1 MKGVLKLGSVAGIKI
16 ELHWTFTLLI
26 AWVVLIDLQ
35 QGGDLVSS
43 LFNVSLILI
52 LFLCVVLHE
61 LGHAL
66 TAKKYKIQTQRI
78 TLLPIG
84 GVAMLDKMPDK
95 PKQELLVALA
105 GPAVN
110 VVIALLLLL
119 IVPIKSYLLLEPE
132 EIEQFLNTTGSQSF
146 LFYLFV
152 ANIMLVVFN
161 SIPAFPMD
169 GGRVLRA
176 LLAMTMDRVKAT
188 NIAAKTG
195 QVFAVIFFI
204 LGLFFNPF
212 LILIALFIF
221 IGAYG
226 ENQMVRQTA
235 LLEGHKVK
243 EAMLTNITL
252 LEPENTVQE
261 VVDILLSGTEKNFIV
276 AQNNK
281 IIGILYHKDILNNSK
296 NRSLEV
302 NEIMQKE
309 FKTIED
315 AGELKDI
322 FDLITKEKRNF
333 FAVTHNGVIAGA
345 IDTSNIGEFILLKNN
360 LIKK

>member
-1 MKGVLKLGSVAGIKI
+1 MKGVLKLGSVAGINI
-16 ELHWTFTLLI
+16 ELHWTFTLLV
-26 AWVVLIDLQ
+26 AWVVFLDLQ
-35 QGGDLVSS
+35 QGGDLTSS

-66 TAKKYKIQTQRI
+66 TAKKFKIKTQKI

-110 VVIALLLLL
+110 VVIVLFLLLM
-119 IVPIKSYLLLEPE
+119 IPIKTYLVLEAQE
-132 EIEQFLNTTGSQSF
+132 LEQFLSTPGAKSL

-161 SIPAFPMD
+161 LIPAFPMD

-176 LLAMTMDRVKAT
+176 LLAMNMNRVKAT
-188 NIAAKTG
+188 NIAARTG
-195 QVFAVIFFI
+195 QVFAVIFFV

-252 LEPENTVQE
+252 LKPENTVQE
-261 VVDILLSGTEKNFIV
+261 VVDILLSGTEKDFIV
-276 AQNNK
+276 TQNNK
-281 IIGILYHKDILNNSK
+281 IVGILYHKDILNSSK
-296 NRSLEV
+296 NRSLV
-302 NEIMQKE
+302 VSKIMQKE
-309 FKTIED
+309 FKTVED
-315 AGELKDI
+315 TSELKDI

-333 FAVTHNGVIAGA
+333 FAVTQNSDIVGA
-345 IDTSNIGEFILLKNN
+345 IDISNIGEFILLKNN

>member
-26 AWVVLIDLQ
+26 AWVVFLDLQ

-315 AGELKDI
+315 ADELKDI

>member
-26 AWVVLIDLQ
+26 AWVVFLDLQ
-35 QGGDLVSS
+35 QGGDLESS

-66 TAKKYKIQTQRI
+66 TAKKFKIQTQRI

-132 EIEQFLNTTGSQSF
+132 EIEQFLNTTGSRSF

-176 LLAMTMDRVKAT
+176 LLAMVMDRVKAT
-188 NIAAKTG
+188 NIAARTG

-261 VVDILLSGTEKNFIV
+261 VIDILLSGTEKNFIV
-276 AQNNK
+276 ALNNK
-281 IIGILYHKDILNNSK
+281 IVGILYHKDILNNSK

-315 AGELKDI
+315 TGELRDI

-333 FAVTHNGVIAGA
+333 FAVTQNGNIAGA

>member
-26 AWVVLIDLQ
+26 AWVVFLDLQ
-35 QGGDLVSS
+35 QGGDLESS
-43 LFNVSLILI
+43 LFNVSIILI

-66 TAKKYKIQTQRI
+66 TAKKFKIQTQRI

-188 NIAAKTG
+188 NIAARTG

-261 VVDILLSGTEKNFIV
+261 VIDILLSGTEKNFIV
-276 AQNNK
+276 ALNNK
-281 IIGILYHKDILNNSK
+281 IVGILYHKDILNNSK

-315 AGELKDI
+315 TGELRDI

-333 FAVTHNGVIAGA
+333 FAVTQNGNIAGA

>member
-315 AGELKDI
+315 ADELKDI

>member
-26 AWVVLIDLQ
+26 AWVVFLDLQ
-35 QGGDLVSS
+35 QGGDLASS

-261 VVDILLSGTEKNFIV
+261 VIDILLSGTEKNFIV
-276 AQNNK
+276 ALNNK
-281 IIGILYHKDILNNSK
+281 IVGILYHKDILNNSK

-315 AGELKDI
+315 ADELKDI

>member
-1 MKGVLKLGSVAGIKI
+1 MKGVLKLGSVSGIKI

-26 AWVVLIDLQ
+26 AWVVFLDIQ
-35 QGGDLVSS
+35 QGGDLTSS
-43 LFNVSLILI
+43 LFNVSLVLI

-66 TAKKYKIQTQRI
+66 TAKKFMIQTQKI

-84 GVAMLDKMPDK
+84 GVALLDKMPEK
-95 PKQELLVALA
+95 PKQELLVAFA

-110 VVIALLLLL
+110 VVIAFLLFLLLPL
-119 IVPIKSYLLLEPE
+119 KNYLSLKPE
-132 EIEQFLNTTGSQSF
+132 EMESFLNTPNLQNF
-146 LFYLFV
+146 LFYLFA
-152 ANIMLVVFN
+152 ANLMLVVFN
-161 SIPAFPMD
+161 IIPAFPMD

-176 LLAMTMDRVKAT
+176 LLAMNMDRVKAT

-252 LEPENTVQE
+252 LKPENTVQE
-261 VVDILLSGTEKNFIV
+261 VIDILLSGTEKNFIV
-276 AQNNK
+276 AQNDK
-281 IIGILYHKDILNNSK
+281 IVGILYHKDILNNSK

-302 NEIMQKE
+302 KEIMQKE
-309 FKTIED
+309 FKTVEET
-315 AGELKDI
+315 GELKDI
-322 FDLITKEKRNF
+322 FDLIPKEKRNF
-333 FAVTHNGVIAGA
+333 YAVTHHGNIAGA
-345 IDTSNIGEFILLKNN
+345 IDTTNIGEFILLKNN

>member
-1 MKGVLKLGSVAGIKI
+1 MKGALKLGSVAGIKI

-26 AWVVLIDLQ
+26 AWVVFLDLQ
-35 QGGDLVSS
+35 QGGDLESS

-52 LFLCVVLHE
+52 LFICVVLHE

-66 TAKKYKIQTQRI
+66 TAKKFKIQTQRI

-110 VVIALLLLL
+110 VVIASLLL
-119 IVPIKSYLLLEPE
+119 IFIPIKSYLVLEPE

-188 NIAAKTG
+188 NIAARIG

-252 LEPENTVQE
+252 LKPENIVQE
-261 VVDILLSGTEKNFIV
+261 VIDILLSGTEKNFIV
-276 AQNNK
+276 ADNHE
-281 IIGILYHKDILNNSK
+281 IVGILYHKDILNNSK

-302 NEIMQKE
+302 KEIMQKE

-315 AGELKDI
+315 SGELKDI
-322 FDLITKEKRNF
+322 FDLITKEKCNF
-333 FAVTHNGVIAGA
+333 FAVTHNGDIVGA
-345 IDTSNIGEFILLKNN
+345 VDVSNIGEFILLKNN